1 MYNKDKTLLIYH
13 SKVMKDFM
21 TTFGINNKVITNNL
35 KNGSFYLGK
44 YVFSSVP
51 ILTAKK
57 ANYCEE
63 EIQTVLAE
71 DRRRLSLFMY
81 NKDKSVLLYSG
92 AKTDYT
98 KIGIYTQSENVSK
111 CIDTD
116 LLYLDKYGLT
126 TI

>member
-1 MYNKDKTLLIYH
+1 MNVPNYTTKEIFMYNKDKTLLIYH

-81 NKDKSVLLYSG
+81 NKDKISFTLFRSQNGLY
-92 AKTDYT
+92 
-98 KIGIYTQSENVSK
+98 
-111 CIDTD
+111 
-116 LLYLDKYGLT
+116 
-126 TI
+126 